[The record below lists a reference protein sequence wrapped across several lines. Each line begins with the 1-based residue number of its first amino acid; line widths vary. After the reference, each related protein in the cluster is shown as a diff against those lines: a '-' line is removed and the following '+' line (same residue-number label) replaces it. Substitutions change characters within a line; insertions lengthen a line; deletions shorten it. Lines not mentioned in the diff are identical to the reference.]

1 MNYKIFLLFITAFI
15 ISSGGIHTLAQEPA
29 DTTEVGVYEHLD
41 NVIPEGL
48 SFRDENN
55 NPVIL
60 KNLIKKPTILALI
73 YFDCPGICPQLLAS
87 VSNIVRKMDM
97 QLGKDYQIITVS
109 FNEQDTPEKALD
121 KKNNFLDRKSRH
133 FSQYWNYLTGDSANI
148 HALTNAVGFKFIR
161 AGNDFIHPSCI
172 TILSP
177 EGKITRYL
185 YGTTFL
191 PFDVKMALI
200 EAQKGISRP
209 TINRIL
215 EYCFTY
221 DPAGRRY
228 SLAVTKV
235 SATIILFI
243 AIIFFITL
251 LVRSSR
257 KRSKSK
263 ESSNPS
269 EPQSRNTIHDRK

>member
-1 MNYKIFLLFITAFI
+1 MKYKGTLLSLIILIFFAAIPAP
-15 ISSGGIHTLAQEPA
+15 AQDIP
-29 DTTEVGVYEHLD
+29 DTTEVGVYEHLGKVLPD
-41 NVIPEGL
+41 GL
-48 SFRDENN
+48 KFMDENGS
-55 NPVIL
+55 PVVL
-60 KNLIKKPTILALI
+60 KDLIKRPTILVLI
-73 YFDCPGICPQLLAS
+73 YFDCPGICPTILAS
-87 VSNIVRKMDM
+87 VSNVVRRMDM

-109 FNEQDTPEKALD
+109 FNPLDTPEKALN
-121 KKNNFLDRKSRH
+121 KKNSFLDRKSRH
-133 FSQYWNYLTGDSANI
+133 YEQYWNYLTGDSANI
-148 HALTNAVGFKFIR
+148 YALTNAVGFKFIR

-172 TILSP
+172 TILSL

-215 EYCFTY
+215 EYCFSY

-235 SATIILFI
+235 SATIIIFL
-243 AIIFFITL
+243 AAIFFISL

-257 KRSKSK
+257 KRSRSK
-263 ESSNPS
+263 KTSN
-269 EPQSRNTIHDRK
+269 

>member
-1 MNYKIFLLFITAFI
+1 MLSIGNILQGTAQIFIHSQTLL
-15 ISSGGIHTLAQEPA
+15 
-29 DTTEVGVYEHLD
+29 D
-41 NVIPEGL
+41 
-48 SFRDENN
+48 
-55 NPVIL
+55 
-60 KNLIKKPTILALI
+60 
-73 YFDCPGICPQLLAS
+73 
-87 VSNIVRKMDM
+87 
-97 QLGKDYQIITVS
+97 
-109 FNEQDTPEKALD
+109 
-121 KKNNFLDRKSRH
+121 
-133 FSQYWNYLTGDSANI
+133 
-148 HALTNAVGFKFIR
+148 FKFIR

-215 EYCFTY
+215 EYCFSY

-228 SLAVTKV
+228 SLEVTKV

-243 AIIFFITL
+243 AVIFFISL
-251 LVRSSR
+251 IVRSSR
-257 KRSKSK
+257 KRSRSKRTIKSIK
-263 ESSNPS
+263 FSVKKYD
-269 EPQSRNTIHDRK
+269 Q

>member
-1 MNYKIFLLFITAFI
+1 MKFKSTLLNFI
-15 ISSGGIHTLAQEPA
+15 ILMFFAGIPAPAQDIS

-41 NVIPEGL
+41 KVIPDGL
-48 SFRDENN
+48 KFMDENGR
-55 NPVIL
+55 PVVL
-60 KNLIKKPTILALI
+60 KDLIKRPTVLVLI
-73 YFDCPGICPQLLAS
+73 YFDCPGICPMILAS
-87 VSNIVRKMDM
+87 VSNVVRRMDM
-97 QLGKDYQIITVS
+97 KLGKDYQIITVS
-109 FNEQDTPEKALD
+109 FNPLDTPEKALN
-121 KKNNFLDRKSRH
+121 KKNSFLDRKSRH
-133 FSQYWNYLTGDSANI
+133 YEQYWNYLTGDSANI
-148 HALTNAVGFKFIR
+148 YALTNAVGFKFIR

-185 YGTTFL
+185 YGMTFL

-215 EYCFTY
+215 EYCFSY

-235 SATIILFI
+235 SATIIIFL
-243 AIIFFITL
+243 AVIFFISL

-257 KRSKSK
+257 KRSRSK
-263 ESSNPS
+263 KTSN
-269 EPQSRNTIHDRK
+269 

>member
-1 MNYKIFLLFITAFI
+1 MKYKIIFLFITVFI
-15 ISSGGIHTLAQEPA
+15 ISSGGIRTLAQEPA
-29 DTTEVGVYEHLD
+29 DTTEVGIYEHLD
-41 NVIPEGL
+41 KVIPEGL

-73 YFDCPGICPQLLAS
+73 YFDCPGICPQLLSS
-87 VSNIVRKMDM
+87 VSNVVRKMDM
-97 QLGKDYQIITVS
+97 QLGKDYQIVTVS
-109 FNEQDTPEKALD
+109 FNERDTPEKALD
-121 KKNNFLDRKSRH
+121 KKKNFLDRRSRH
-133 FSQYWNYLTGDSANI
+133 YEQYWNYLTGDSANI
-148 HALTNAVGFKFIR
+148 YALTNAVGFKFIR

-185 YGTTFL
+185 YGTNFL

-243 AIIFFITL
+243 AVIFFITL
-251 LVRSSR
+251 IVRSSR
-257 KRSKSK
+257 KRSRSK

-269 EPQSRNTIHDRK
+269 KPQ

>member
-1 MNYKIFLLFITAFI
+1 
-15 ISSGGIHTLAQEPA
+15 
-29 DTTEVGVYEHLD
+29 
-41 NVIPEGL
+41 
-48 SFRDENN
+48 
-55 NPVIL
+55 
-60 KNLIKKPTILALI
+60 
-73 YFDCPGICPQLLAS
+73 
-87 VSNIVRKMDM
+87 M

-109 FNEQDTPEKALD
+109 FNELDTPDKALD
-121 KKNNFLDRKSRH
+121 KKNSFLDRKSRRYG
-133 FSQYWNYLTGDSANI
+133 QYWNYLTGDSTNI
-148 HALTNAVGFKFIR
+148 HALTNAIGFKFIH
-161 AGNDFIHPSCI
+161 AGNDFIHPTCI

-185 YGTTFL
+185 YGTSYL

-215 EYCFTY
+215 DYCFSY

-243 AIIFFITL
+243 AVIFFISL
-251 LVRSSR
+251 LVHSSR
-257 KRSKSK
+257 KKSRSK
-263 ESSNPS
+263 ETCNPS
-269 EPQSRNTIHDRK
+269 TSKSINSINDSEHKSE